1 VKQIKNLL
9 ILVVAIIGIGLLI
22 YFFWLGHQQRIIEE
36 EQARAR
42 MAAPLQVPG
51 ISQLY
56 KDAPP
61 PPQP

>member
-1 VKQIKNLL
+1 MRQIKKPFT
-9 ILVVAIIGIGLLI
+9 IVVAIIGIGVLI
-22 YFFWLGHQQRIIEE
+22 YFFWQSYQQRMED

-42 MAAPLQVPG
+42 MAAPAQVPG
-51 ISQLY
+51 MSQLY

>member
-1 VKQIKNLL
+1 MRQIKNPF
-9 ILVVAIIGIGLLI
+9 ILVVAIIAVGVLV
-22 YFFWLGHQQRIIEE
+22 YFVWHSYEQRTED

-42 MAAPLQVPG
+42 MAAPPQVPG
-51 ISQLY
+51 MSQLY